1 MVKTLI
7 SHTLPQFIQDHREQ
21 VVTAALD
28 SLRRRG
34 ETASLLSAR
43 SEELVR
49 WLDAIVAG
57 VETWPAVATSEEQGL
72 FQREFG
78 ILWFKHGVPLHE
90 VVRALH
96 VLKSKIVELAR
107 WQGGA
112 QNALEIYI
120 EEELEHRVSFFFDWL
135 FYEVVLGYELA
146 GTTPRTAIP

>member
-28 SLRRRG
+28 RLRRRG
-34 ETASLLSAR
+34 ETASLLSGR
-43 SEELVR
+43 SEELIR
-49 WLDAIVAG
+49 WLDVIVAG
-57 VETWPAVATSEEQGL
+57 VETWPAVTTSEQGL
-72 FQREFG
+72 IHREFG
-78 ILWFKHGVPLHE
+78 ILWFKRGGPLHE
-90 VVRALH
+90 VVRVVH
-96 VLKSKIVELAR
+96 VLKSKIIEFAR
-107 WQGGA
+107 SQGGA
-112 QNALEIYI
+112 QNALELYI